1 MTSMQHSLD
10 WAEMPRGAVKTQGQ
24 HTRATVIVADNHP
37 LELRGLSGLLAEDS
51 QILLVSICQ
60 DGSAAL
66 VTAKELAP
74 DIAIVDFNLPG
85 LSGLEFLKA
94 VHSEQLPTR
103 VILLTADLSDSDMFD
118 VMASQPFGLVLKSA
132 AADTLLA
139 CIHEVAAGRPWFP
152 DENIDAAVAR
162 ETYRR
167 RRGIEL
173 WESLTERERDI
184 AVLAMRNLPSKEI
197 ARILAITEGT
207 AKIHLH
213 HIYSK
218 FHVANREALIVLIER
233 FFDRMPPA
241 RRHAKSLDGEYQ
253 TSLKGRRPEP
263 DGATPKFLQKVSV
276 S

>member
-173 WESLTERERDI
+173 WDP
-184 AVLAMRNLPSKEI
+184 LPRGS
-197 ARILAITEGT
+197 GT
-207 AKIHLH
+207 
-213 HIYSK
+213 SQSW
-218 FHVANREALIVLIER
+218 RCGTC
-233 FFDRMPPA
+233 PA
-241 RRHAKSLDGEYQ
+241 RKSPGFWRLP
-253 TSLKGRRPEP
+253 KGRRRSICIIFIRNFTWRT
-263 DGATPKFLQKVSV
+263 ARR
-276 S
+276 